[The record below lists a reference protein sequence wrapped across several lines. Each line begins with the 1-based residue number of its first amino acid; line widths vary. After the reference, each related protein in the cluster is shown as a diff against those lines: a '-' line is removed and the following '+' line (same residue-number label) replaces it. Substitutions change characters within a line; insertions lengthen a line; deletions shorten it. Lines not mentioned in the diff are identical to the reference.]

1 MCIHVAGYVCVRARA
16 CVTHALRTHAS
27 TQTLNLSFA
36 YTTHSACSCNSPADK
51 LATFE
56 ECMHKAKSSE
66 SGSFCL
72 ATLFTQLPPDF
83 VEQAIEK
90 ANQPA
95 GASEHYTQIF
105 SACGGGEN
113 GTAIVSSCL
122 EQVEYC
128 VRPIQG
134 HPGTFP
140 QDYTKF
146 QSLCAC
152 FREPEVL
159 AQCGPEDDVELQQ
172 VCMRVHALLRTQ
184 RERERE
190 RRDNTHTHSL
200 APRPSVTT
208 TCCTCTINTACT
220 TPRYVC
226 CVCVCACAC
235 VCVRHSTHIYI

>member
-1 MCIHVAGYVCVRARA
+1 
-16 CVTHALRTHAS
+16 
-27 TQTLNLSFA
+27 
-36 YTTHSACSCNSPADK
+36 
-51 LATFE
+51 
-56 ECMHKAKSSE
+56 MHKAKSSQ

-152 FREPEVL
+152 FRAPEVL
-159 AQCGPEDDVELQQ
+159 AKCGPEDDVELQQ
-172 VCMRVHALLRTQ
+172 VSCASALLRTRRERDREREGE

-190 RRDNTHTHSL
+190 KEREREGDVTTHTHAVL
-200 APRPSVTT
+200 RGGHP
-208 TCCTCTINTACT
+208 
-220 TPRYVC
+220 
-226 CVCVCACAC
+226 
-235 VCVRHSTHIYI
+235 

>member
-1 MCIHVAGYVCVRARA
+1 
-16 CVTHALRTHAS
+16 
-27 TQTLNLSFA
+27 
-36 YTTHSACSCNSPADK
+36 
-51 LATFE
+51 
-56 ECMHKAKSSE
+56 MHKAKSSE

-152 FREPEVL
+152 FRAPEVL
-159 AQCGPEDDVELQQ
+159 AKCGPEEDVELQQ
-172 VCMRVHALLRTQ
+172 VCMRVHVLLRTQ

-208 TCCTCTINTACT
+208 TCCTCTINTAST